1 LFTDAG
7 ETVWTKAI
15 SKTTPVS
22 GTFIIPTNATSGP
35 IRMRVSMKYNGVP
48 TPCETMPYGQ
58 VEDYTLNVSTAAK
71 MKNSDDSSNFISFDL
86 FPNPVNG
93 EVVNISNLDKTSD
106 YKIFNMMG
114 QQFDQGKIE
123 KEGSINIE
131 KLTHGTYIIQVS
143 NENGAISKRFI
154 KQ

>member
-1 LFTDAG
+1 MFTDAG
-7 ETVWTKAI
+7 ETVWTKAV

-22 GTFIIPTNATSGP
+22 GTFTIPTTAVSGS

-48 TPCETMPYGQ
+48 TPCETIAYGQ
-58 VEDYTLNVSTAAK
+58 VEDYTLNVSSTAK
-71 MKNSDDSSNFISFDL
+71 METSTATNEVSFAIY
-86 FPNPVNG
+86 PNPVNG
-93 EVVNISNLDKTSD
+93 EIINISNLDRTSD

-123 KEGSINIE
+123 NEGSINVGT
-131 KLTHGTYIIQVS
+131 LTYGNYIIQVS
-143 NENGAISKRFI
+143 NENGTISKRFI